1 MKRVLGITITIA
13 GCALIAA
20 CTQKGGPVKVD
31 SVEPPQGTTAGGDEI
46 SIVGGGFQPGRTQAE
61 VKFGRRKADS
71 VTIASNSK
79 IRVVTPP
86 NDKGPVDVQVM
97 FDDGATFKI
106 ANGFRYVEPSAVNLP
121 GGRFS
126 VASSRARR
134 KTKSKSRRSRRR
146 GPRARVR
153 PAASGIRDGTAAG
166 PSACTSRWG

>member
-13 GCALIAA
+13 GWALIAA

-31 SVEPPQGTTAGGDEI
+31 SIEPPQGTTAGGDEI
-46 SIVGGGFQPGRTQAE
+46 SIVGGGFQPGKTQAE
-61 VKFGRRKADS
+61 VKFGRRKCES

-106 ANGFRYVEPSAVNLP
+106 ANGFRYVEPSA
-121 GGRFS
+121 GES
-126 VASSRARR
+126 ARR
-134 KTKSKSRRSRRR
+134 AFFSGSGQQAGGSKDK
-146 GPRARVR
+146 
-153 PAASGIRDGTAAG
+153 IEIEKK
-166 PSACTSRWG
+166 